1 VHSGNICSRPIR
13 IVHLVLH
20 YMRRHS
26 LFPNKFPAT
35 TPCLEYSYDSTMESL
50 LLPLDVDLL
59 QSSWVST
66 HTKDTEASEGLD
78 SQFGTLVL
86 ESLVAVMEMES
97 MDFPLVDSMETLVR
111 ELGMLEVEQVPVVQ
125 VEALE
130 LELVVLVEAPELVE
144 ALVVLATVLEQHY

>member
-1 VHSGNICSRPIR
+1 
-13 IVHLVLH
+13 
-20 YMRRHS
+20 
-26 LFPNKFPAT
+26 
-35 TPCLEYSYDSTMESL
+35 MESL

-59 QSSWVST
+59 QSSWVSM
-66 HTKDTEASEGLD
+66 HTMDTVASEGLD

-130 LELVVLVEAPELVE
+130 LELVVLVEALELVVQ
-144 ALVVLATVLEQHY
+144 ALVLALHC